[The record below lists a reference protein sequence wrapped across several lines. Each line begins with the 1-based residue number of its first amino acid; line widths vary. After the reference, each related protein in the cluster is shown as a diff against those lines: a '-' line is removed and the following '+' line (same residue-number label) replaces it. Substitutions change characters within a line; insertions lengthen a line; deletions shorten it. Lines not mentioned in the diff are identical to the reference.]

1 MRYCLLFCCAAL
13 AFGQGTDTKKKAED
27 YEVHAQAKSAAIGAE
42 YMVHS
47 FSRGEQSFIAQ
58 DYLVVE
64 VALFPP
70 KDTNITARNGLRI
83 NGKKQGLLP
92 QAPQMVAAAMQH
104 PEWDD
109 RTRPSVDL
117 GAGPVRVT
125 IGVVPTN
132 RPPIPGSNPPGT
144 QPPSRVPVPRDNPTG
159 MTKEP
164 VRADALVLE
173 TALVEGEHHAAFS
186 GFLYFPWRGKTSSI
200 KTLELLYEDTVL
212 KLK

>member
-92 QAPQMVAAAMQH
+92 QAPQMVSAAMQH
-104 PEWDD
+104 PEW
-109 RTRPSVDL
+109 
-117 GAGPVRVT
+117 
-125 IGVVPTN
+125 
-132 RPPIPGSNPPGT
+132 
-144 QPPSRVPVPRDNPTG
+144 
-159 MTKEP
+159 
-164 VRADALVLE
+164 
-173 TALVEGEHHAAFS
+173 
-186 GFLYFPWRGKTSSI
+186 
-200 KTLELLYEDTVL
+200 
-212 KLK
+212 